1 MRLFRFLGYILRP
14 ASTNGRT
21 VSKMPKPPKIPESI
35 LVVIHTPEMDVL
47 VIERADRPG
56 FWQSV
61 TGSKDHIDEPFALT
75 AAREVA
81 EETGIVVG
89 SPGVPERSLIDWH
102 HEIEYDIYPEWR
114 HRYAEGVVRNV
125 EHQFSLLVP
134 HGIPV
139 TLAPR
144 EHTAFLWLPFREA
157 AAKCFSS
164 SNREAILQLPERLA
178 EHSR

>member
-1 MRLFRFLGYILRP
+1 
-14 ASTNGRT
+14 
-21 VSKMPKPPKIPESI
+21 V
-35 LVVIHTPEMDVL
+35 
-47 VIERADRPG
+47 
-56 FWQSV
+56 
-61 TGSKDHIDEPFALT
+61 ALT

-89 SPGVPERSLIDWH
+89 AAGVPERSLIDWH
-102 HEIEYDIYPEWR
+102 HRIEYDIYPEWR

-139 TLAPR
+139 TLSPR
-144 EHTAFLWLPFREA
+144 EHTAYAWLPFREA
-157 AAKCFSS
+157 AAKCFSW